1 MSRDYIA
8 LHLFIYLLLFFFL
21 DAFFYFV
28 CLELPGLPY
37 AFKRLLQRERLG
49 PHRRGWMLL
58 WFLYLFIFK

>member
-49 PHRRGWMLL
+49 T
-58 WFLYLFIFK
+58 